1 MNQKKELIKNTAI
14 IAIGKLSTQVLSFL
28 LLPLYT
34 AKLSTSEYGNY
45 DFLVTVSVFLLPI
58 ITLLMEE
65 SMFRFLIDSE
75 DKNSKKRVITQT
87 ILYTAVGTVI
97 FTILGFLTMWILN
110 IISNGS
116 SAPLG
121 GDNSVWYLLAKSGHI
136 FIIFVISNILIGLSN
151 SLARGLGQIKLYSLS
166 NFILGASTILLNI
179 FFILVVKAGCLGL
192 LLANTIANTLTAIYI
207 FYKLDFATFFS
218 RKAKDTKLM
227 GEMIRYSVPLVPNT
241 LSWIIINLSDRL
253 IINSCMG
260 SDANGIYSIA
270 NKFPNI
276 LYTVY
281 GFFST
286 AWKESAARIVK
297 EENKTAYYN
306 SIYHDLRKLLFAV
319 VLCLIAVM
327 PFAFP
332 ILVSGDSYNEA
343 YIHIPILVLAT
354 YYTNLSNFYGG
365 IFAAFKNTKIMGNTT
380 IVAAILNIVINIV
393 LIRYIGLYAAVLSTF
408 LSNIIIYWYRKRA
421 LKFYIKLKESKK
433 IGAALI
439 LAIVA
444 LCYYSNN
451 WIAKVLG
458 LFIAI
463 SYSILLNNKLLIIVK
478 NKSIGLLHKNSDA
491 Q

>member
-45 DFLVTVSVFLLPI
+45 DFLVTISVFLLPI

-65 SMFRFLIDSE
+65 SMFRFLIDSD
-75 DKNSKKRVITQT
+75 DKDSKKRVITQT
-87 ILYTAVGTVI
+87 ILYTVVGTVI
-97 FTILGFLTMWILN
+97 FTILGFLAMWILN

-121 GDNSVWYLLAKSGHI
+121 GDDSVWHLLAKSGHI

-166 NFILGASTILLNI
+166 NFVLGALTIL
-179 FFILVVKAGCLGL
+179 FVKAGCIGL
-192 LLANTIANTLTAIYI
+192 LLANTIANTITALYI
-207 FYKLDFATFFS
+207 FYKLNFGKYFS
-218 RKAKDTKLM
+218 KKSKDSKLM
-227 GEMIRYSVPLVPNT
+227 NEMIRYSVPLVPNT

-253 IINSCMG
+253 IINTCMG
-260 SDANGIYSIA
+260 SDANGVYSIA

-286 AWKESAARIVK
+286 AWKESAARIIK
-297 EENKTAYYN
+297 EDNKTAYYN
-306 SIYHDLRKLLFAV
+306 SIYHDLRRFLFAV

-327 PFAFP
+327 PFVFP
-332 ILVSGDSYNEA
+332 ILVSGNSYNEA
-343 YIHIPILVLAT
+343 YIHIPLLVLAT

-380 IVAAILNIVINIV
+380 IVAAIINIVINIA
-393 LIRYIGLYAAVLSTF
+393 LIKYIGLYAAVLSTF
-408 LSNIIIYWYRKRA
+408 IANVIIYWYRKRA
-421 LKFYIKLKESKK
+421 LNLYIKLKETKK
-433 IGAALI
+433 IASAII
-439 LAIVA
+439 LALVV

-451 WIAKVLG
+451 WIAKVAG
-458 LFIAI
+458 LIIAI
-463 SYSILLNNKLLIIVK
+463 AYAILVNQKFIIIIKDKVL
-478 NKSIGLLHKNSDA
+478 GMLHKSKDI
-491 Q
+491 